1 MTSLSVMLDNM
12 PLISKAKIF
21 FILLKEMEN
30 SYLGQE
36 QSLTRLLISDGLTDT
51 NPNKLKT
58 RIFKTLSQLYSI
70 FSNQVYINN
79 EFVF

>member
-1 MTSLSVMLDNM
+1 MLYNM